1 MTAPDGTTY
10 RSVPSPVS
18 WDTALFAGTPV
29 GQWRLAAAALE
40 LAAAALEL
48 GPAAGEGSQ
57 RSVVV
62 KRHCAP
68 LANFQYPGVVGQPL
82 ILACRN
88 APKIG
93 REKLAQVHV
102 RLPLHSAR

>member
-40 LAAAALEL
+40 L

-57 RSVVV
+57 RSVVSSATV
-62 KRHCAP
+62 LRW
-68 LANFQYPGVVGQPL
+68 L
-82 ILACRN
+82 I
-88 APKIG
+88 
-93 REKLAQVHV
+93 
-102 RLPLHSAR
+102 SS